1 MEETDVSL
9 LQGWKGDLRPP
20 FHLHGV
26 KRKQEQQRK
35 KRLKESRKQ
44 ERQTDG
50 GMDRWNT
57 GTRNIIPTRRGAGD
71 REHREGRG
79 TDEAAAAMGRT
90 EAPAGRGAS
99 DGRFRMETA
108 ARAAV

>member
-1 MEETDVSL
+1 MKV
-9 LQGWKGDLRPP
+9 W
-20 FHLHGV
+20 
-26 KRKQEQQRK
+26 
-35 KRLKESRKQ
+35 
-44 ERQTDG
+44 TDG
-50 GMDRWNT
+50 IQEP
-57 GTRNIIPTRRGAGD
+57 GTLSRPDGGAGD

-99 DGRFRMETA
+99 GRFRIETA